1 MRIQFMKPSNIGK
14 CAALVFVAS
23 ILSACS
29 LPKQPALETSSW
41 MVAPERTG
49 TPFTP
54 RTNLWL
60 KMGSV
65 STSPPFDGKSL
76 VYRLGDQRYEKD
88 FYNVYSVLPNEMVGS
103 ATRQWLNNAQVFSMT
118 VGQGNSFFP
127 YYILQTSVEEFYGDY
142 RVRPEAVVT
151 VEFFLT
157 ATDPKNYNPVIGKN
171 RYTKRVALND
181 NTPQALVLGQQ
192 EALAQILKEY
202 EVVLY
207 QYTGNLPTPLGQQ
220 PTKK

>member
-1 MRIQFMKPSNIGK
+1 MKIQMTTNFRWIQFVAFVLM
-14 CAALVFVAS
+14 AAT
-23 ILSACS
+23 LSACS
-29 LPKQPALETSSW
+29 LPKRPALEISSW

-49 TPFTP
+49 APYKP
-54 RTNLWL
+54 RSDLWL
-60 KMGSV
+60 KMGSS
-65 STSPPFDGKSL
+65 STTPPFDGKSL

-88 FYNVYSVLPNEMVGS
+88 FYNTYSALPNEMVGN
-103 ATRQWLNNAQVFSMT
+103 ATRQWLNNAQIFSMT

-127 YYILQTSVEEFYGDY
+127 YYILQTSIEEFYGDY

-151 VEFFLT
+151 IEFFLT
-157 ATDPKNYNPVIGKN
+157 ATDPQKRNPVIGKN
-171 RYTKRVALND
+171 RYTKRVVLKD

-207 QYTGNLPTPLGQQ
+207 KYAGNLPPPLGQ
-220 PTKK
+220 

>member
-1 MRIQFMKPSNIGK
+1 MTSMKIQMMKNSHLTK
-14 CAALVFVAS
+14 FAAFAFIALT
-23 ILSACS
+23 LSACS
-29 LPKQPALETSSW
+29 LPKRPALETASW

-49 TPFTP
+49 VPYKP
-54 RTNLWL
+54 RTDIWL

-65 STSPPFDGKSL
+65 STAPPFDSKSL

-88 FYNVYSVLPNEMVGS
+88 FYNIYSALPNEMVGN
-103 ATRQWLNNAQVFSMT
+103 ATRQWLNNAQIFSMT

-157 ATDPKNYNPVIGKN
+157 ATDPQKRNPVIGKN
-171 RYTKRVALND
+171 RYTKRVALKD
-181 NTPQALVLGQQ
+181 NTPQALALGQQ

-207 QYTGNLPTPLGQQ
+207 KYAGNLPPPLGQ
-220 PTKK
+220 

>member
-1 MRIQFMKPSNIGK
+1 MSIRTLKNSSVLKFLV
-14 CAALVFVAS
+14 CTLALAS
-23 ILSACS
+23 LAACS
-29 LPKQPALETSSW
+29 LPQRPAISSASW

-49 TPFTP
+49 APNKP
-54 RTNLWL
+54 RSDLWL

-65 STSPPFDGKSL
+65 STTPPFDGKSL

-88 FYNVYSVLPNEMVGS
+88 FYNTYSALPSEMISS
-103 ATRQWLNNAQVFSMT
+103 ATRQWMNQAQIFAMT

-127 YYILQTSVEEFYGDY
+127 YYTLQASVDEFYGDY

-157 ATDPKNYNPVIGKN
+157 VTSGSKTNPVVGTN
-171 RYTKRVALND
+171 RYTKRIALKD
-181 NTPQALVLGQQ
+181 NTASALAQGQQ

-202 EVVLY
+202 EVALY
-207 QYTGNLPTPLGQQ
+207 QYAANLPKPLGKQ
-220 PTKK
+220 

>member
-1 MRIQFMKPSNIGK
+1 MITMTIQ
-14 CAALVFVAS
+14 AAKTFAKYAVLGLIMVT
-23 ILSACS
+23 LGACS
-29 LPKQPALETSSW
+29 LPKRPALETASW

-49 TPFTP
+49 APNKP

-65 STSPPFDGKSL
+65 SISPPFDGKSL

-88 FYNVYSVLPNEMVGS
+88 FYNTYSALPNEMIGN
-103 ATRQWLNNAQVFSMT
+103 ATRQWLNSAQIFSMT

-157 ATDPKNYNPVIGKN
+157 ATDPKKHNPVIGKN
-171 RYTKRVALND
+171 RYTKRITLRD
-181 NTPQALVLGQQ
+181 NTPQALILGQQ
-192 EALAQILKEY
+192 QALAQILKEY
-202 EVVLY
+202 EVALY
-207 QYTGNLPTPLGQQ
+207 KYAGNLPPPLGQ
-220 PTKK
+220 

>member
-1 MRIQFMKPSNIGK
+1 MTSMKIQMMKNSRLIK
-14 CAALVFVAS
+14 FTTFVFIALA
-23 ILSACS
+23 LSACS
-29 LPKQPALETSSW
+29 LPKRPALETASW

-49 TPFTP
+49 VPYKP
-54 RTNLWL
+54 RTDVWL

-65 STSPPFDGKSL
+65 STTPPFDSKSL

-88 FYNVYSVLPNEMVGS
+88 FYNIYSALPNEMVGN
-103 ATRQWLNNAQVFSMT
+103 ATRQWLNNAQIFSMT

-157 ATDPKNYNPVIGKN
+157 ATDPQKRNPVIGKN
-171 RYTKRVALND
+171 RYTKRVALKD
-181 NTPQALVLGQQ
+181 NTPQALALGQQ

-207 QYTGNLPTPLGQQ
+207 KYAGNLPPPLGQ
-220 PTKK
+220 

>member
-1 MRIQFMKPSNIGK
+1 MSMQRIKNAGFARLAGVVLI
-14 CAALVFVAS
+14 VAV
-23 ILSACS
+23 LSACS
-29 LPKQPALETSSW
+29 LPQRPALETASW

-49 TPFTP
+49 TPYKP
-54 RTNLWL
+54 RTDLWL

-65 STSPPFDGKSL
+65 STAPPFDGKSL

-88 FYNVYSVLPNEMVGS
+88 FYNIYSALPNEMVGN
-103 ATRQWLNNAQVFSMT
+103 ATRQWLNNAQIFSMT

-127 YYILQTSVEEFYGDY
+127 YYVLQTSVEEFYGDY

-157 ATDPKNYNPVIGKN
+157 ATDPKKRDPVIGKN
-171 RYTKRVALND
+171 RFTKRIAIKD

-207 QYTGNLPTPLGQQ
+207 QYAGKLPPPLGQ
-220 PTKK
+220 

>member
-1 MRIQFMKPSNIGK
+1 MRMQMIGNSH
-14 CAALVFVAS
+14 VFKFAVVTFIVAT
-23 ILSACS
+23 LTACS
-29 LPKQPALETSSW
+29 LPQRPALETASW
-41 MVAPERTG
+41 MVAPERIG
-49 TPFTP
+49 TPYKP
-54 RTNLWL
+54 RTDLWL

-65 STSPPFDGKSL
+65 ATAPPFDGKSL

-88 FYNVYSVLPNEMVGS
+88 FYNVYSALPNEMIGN
-103 ATRQWLNNAQVFSMT
+103 ATRQWMNNAQIFAMT

-127 YYILQTSVEEFYGDY
+127 YYVLQTSVEEFYGDY

-157 ATDPKNYNPVIGKN
+157 ATDPKKRDPVIGKN
-171 RYTKRVALND
+171 RFTKRIALKD

-207 QYTGNLPTPLGQQ
+207 QYAGKLPPPLGQ
-220 PTKK
+220 

>member
-1 MRIQFMKPSNIGK
+1 MITMTIQAVKTFAKHAVLGFIMIT
-14 CAALVFVAS
+14 
-23 ILSACS
+23 LSACS
-29 LPKQPALETSSW
+29 LPKRPALETASW

-49 TPFTP
+49 ASYKP

-65 STSPPFDGKSL
+65 SISPPFDGRSL

-88 FYNVYSVLPNEMVGS
+88 FYNIYSALPNEMIGN
-103 ATRQWLNNAQVFSMT
+103 ATRQWLNSAQIFSMT

-157 ATDPKNYNPVIGKN
+157 VTDPQKHNPVIGKN
-171 RYTKRVALND
+171 RYTKRITLRD
-181 NTPQALVLGQQ
+181 NTPHALILGQQ

-207 QYTGNLPTPLGQQ
+207 KYAGNLPPPLGQ
-220 PTKK
+220 